1 MNPFFCCKLPLHQ
14 NCWDSEVRKVE
25 KPSSGPLKPRISLQ
39 KQEILQ
45 KKPYKLP
52 AALWLKLIM
61 NLVEDP
67 TSNPCP
73 YSDHHGLVQGKF
85 L

>member
-1 MNPFFCCKLPLHQ
+1 M
-14 NCWDSEVRKVE
+14 E